1 LADKL
6 IDDID
11 KLTDLKLSVGH
22 QGRKRKGIP
31 RPLIPIEVARYIQQ
45 LKDETNET
53 DAQISKRLGLGK
65 PKSKSGF
72 IMEDVDI
79 QSADDSQVKKFLYLL
94 KISEKTVTGVGYK
107 GEPKKVVFSTA
118 ALLHNLD
125 HSEQD
130 IIIQNILKH
139 GFGKDEV
146 RRLLQYKKEYELP
159 IDECIEKVL
168 KIRPEKSTQYMVVY
182 NIPDTVNQILKQLGD
197 STEKI
202 SKKLVESINQKL
214 NGEIEH
220 VTIDDSLLI
229 IFMDTTAYKSF
240 EQEMKDKNLTYNQC
254 VKKLLIGEFDV

>member
-1 LADKL
+1 MADKL

-53 DAQISKRLGLGK
+53 DKQISKRLGLGK

-72 IMEDVDI
+72 IMEDVDV
-79 QSADDSQVKKFLYLL
+79 QSADDSQVKKFLSLL
-94 KISEKTVTGVGYK
+94 KWSKKTVSNIGYK
-107 GEPKKVVFSTA
+107 GEPNKIPFSIVSSA
-118 ALLHNLD
+118 SNLED
-125 HSEQD
+125 SEQD
-130 IIIQNILKH
+130 TIIQSIRKH
-139 GFGKDEV
+139 KLIKDDIK
-146 RRLLQYKKEYELP
+146 RLLQYKKKYELP
-159 IDECIEKVL
+159 IDECIKKVL
-168 KIRPEKSTQYMVVY
+168 KIKPEKSTQYMVVY

-197 STEKI
+197 STEEI
-202 SKKLVESINQKL
+202 SKKLIESINQKL

-240 EQEMKDKNLTYNQC
+240 EQEMKDENLTYNQC
-254 VKKLLIGEFDV
+254 VKKLLIGEFDG